1 MNKENKIIYRVI
13 EATAD
18 IDSDSTEAYATI
30 QVSFKVK
37 YKDLIKF
44 GKLEAENKA
53 LEKDFNAL
61 ISKRIK

>member
-1 MNKENKIIYRVI
+1 MNNENKIIYRVI

-18 IDSDSTEAYATI
+18 IDSDSTEADVSI